1 MKTLPTK
8 DGKME
13 QIISAL
19 DIGTTKV
26 CVLIAQKKFDQDGKE
41 SALEIIGV
49 GQAPSHGL
57 RKGVVVNIEAT
68 TEAIRRAREEA
79 ELMAGV
85 QIENIWVGVAG
96 SHIRSFDSKGMVALR
111 NQEVQKE
118 DIQRVIEAAKAIAVP
133 QDREVLHVIPR
144 EFQLD
149 DQDGIFDPIGMSG
162 IRLEAAVHIVTGSKS
177 ALQNIIKCTQKANLK
192 VNGLVLQQLAS
203 SLSILSDDEKK
214 LGVAVIDMG
223 GGTCDLIIYT
233 QGSVAYTASL
243 PIGGAHVTND
253 IAVGLRTPQVNAE
266 SMKKKYGCALASLI
280 DPQETVE
287 VEGVGGRKPRTVLRQ
302 HLCEVIEPRV
312 EETLNFINN
321 EIQKSGLAEMVGSG
335 LVITG
340 GASQLEGLLELGEFM
355 LDLPVRKGVPE
366 KVGGITS
373 AVQAAPFATAV
384 GLLLYG
390 SERQVFVNRT
400 KADFKSVKEI
410 FGKFKNIMD
419 SMF

>member
-1 MKTLPTK
+1 M
-8 DGKME
+8 D
-13 QIISAL
+13 QIIAAL

-26 CVLIAQKKFDQDGKE
+26 CVLIAQKKE
-41 SALEIIGV
+41 STLEIIGV

-85 QIENIWVGVAG
+85 QVEEIWVGVAG

-118 DIQRVIEAAKAIAVP
+118 DIHRVIEAAKAIAVP

-149 DQDGIFDPIGMSG
+149 EQDGIFDPIGMSG
-162 IRLEAAVHIVTGSKS
+162 IRLEASVHIVTGSKTS
-177 ALQNIIKCTQKANLK
+177 LQNIIKCTHKANLK
-192 VNGLVLQQLAS
+192 VNGLVLQPLAS

-214 LGVAVIDMG
+214 LGVAVVDMG
-223 GGTCDLIIYT
+223 GGTSDLIIYI

-243 PIGGAHVTND
+243 PIGGSHITND

-266 SMKKKYGCALASLI
+266 EMKKKHGCALASLV
-280 DPQETVE
+280 DSQETIE
-287 VEGVGGRKPRTVLRQ
+287 VEGVGGRKSRAVLKQ
-302 HLCEVIEPRV
+302 HLCEVIEPRI
-312 EETLNFINN
+312 EETLNFING
-321 EIQKSGLAEMVGSG
+321 EIQKSGLSELIGSG
-335 LVITG
+335 LVLTG

-373 AVQAAPFATAV
+373 AVQSAQFATAV

-390 SERQVFVNRT
+390 SERQVFPT
-400 KADFKSVKEI
+400 KRKTDLTSVKEI
-410 FGKFKNIMD
+410 IGKFKNIMENI
-419 SMF
+419 F

>member
-1 MKTLPTK
+1 
-8 DGKME
+8 ME